1 MQSVVV
7 FEVVASQ
14 STPA

>member
-7 FEVVASQ
+7 FLGGVRLSC
-14 STPA
+14 